1 MGITD
6 LDNHIICHLIWTL
19 CLYICIP
26 HLWGGPS
33 HIFGLLWG
41 LRFVNKKIYCPKF
54 INCRKVVSC
63 NQCQSVNFEYVGRLN
78 VLYFKMSLPGS
89 LHPSLHCL
97 NAARGGLTSDMCD
110 VCLFTSFFS
119 LQIFSKEWFYCSYTE
134 RGDVGAE
141 WELVKRLL
149 HTHIF
154 SRGVVHR
161 VETDG
166 ASLK

>member
-19 CLYICIP
+19 SLYICIP

-63 NQCQSVNFEYVGRLN
+63 NQCQSVNFEYAGKDASLSVNHVKMSFYLDLFTPASIVWMQRVEVWRLTCVMCVCLPASSLCRFFQKSGFIVFIQKEEMLELSGRL
-78 VLYFKMSLPGS
+78 LKGS
-89 LHPSLHCL
+89 
-97 NAARGGLTSDMCD
+97 
-110 VCLFTSFFS
+110 
-119 LQIFSKEWFYCSYTE
+119 
-134 RGDVGAE
+134 
-141 WELVKRLL
+141 
-149 HTHIF
+149 
-154 SRGVVHR
+154 
-161 VETDG
+161 
-166 ASLK
+166 

>member
-6 LDNHIICHLIWTL
+6 LYNHIIWCHLIWTL

-63 NQCQSVNFEYVGRLN
+63 NQCQSVNFEYVGKDASMLIMSKCHFTWISSPQPPLSECSKRRFDVWHVWCVFVYQLLLSADFFKRV
-78 VLYFKMSLPGS
+78 VLLYLYRKRRCRSWV
-89 LHPSLHCL
+89 
-97 NAARGGLTSDMCD
+97 GG
-110 VCLFTSFFS
+110 
-119 LQIFSKEWFYCSYTE
+119 
-134 RGDVGAE
+134 R
-141 WELVKRLL
+141 
-149 HTHIF
+149 
-154 SRGVVHR
+154 
-161 VETDG
+161 
-166 ASLK
+166 